1 MAEEI
6 KKQQKSH
13 EYEPSVGTEGA
24 VETKDRGMLDF
35 LGKKEEEKPQ
45 HHDQGVIATEF
56 EKVHVSEPQP
66 KVEEHRKEEKEEEKK
81 LGFLDKHSY
90 KESWV
95 LHFSQAYT
103 ISIPVDDFLL
113 HSFCYSHGPSCSLH
127 PHKLFFPQTA
137 DF

>member
-13 EYEPSVGTEGA
+13 EYEPIVGTEGA

-35 LGKKEEEKPQ
+35 LGKKEKEKPQ
-45 HHDQGVIATEF
+45 HHDQEVIATEF

-81 LGFLDKHSY
+81 PGFLDK
-90 KESWV
+90 
-95 LHFSQAYT
+95 LHRST
-103 ISIPVDDFLL
+103 SSSSSV
-113 HSFCYSHGPSCSLH
+113 SFC
-127 PHKLFFPQTA
+127 FFIC
-137 DF
+137 